1 MSDMRIVVA
10 GAGGRMGRTLVKAVA
25 ETSGLVLAGAI
36 EQSDSRFLKHDAG
49 ELAGLGKNG
58 IALTADAASAL
69 SNADG
74 LIDFTVPA
82 ASRDLVARTA
92 ERGIVHIM
100 GTTGFSQDDEAAIK
114 AASAKAVIVKGTVPD
129 TDQRDRLAR
138 VVAASSVSD
147 CTLQWDVTVE
157 GVLPP
162 DSADGRGRSPVTG
175 TSADSRH
182 QSRHQ
187 LDVK

>member
-1 MSDMRIVVA
+1 MNRADEQIRDEITDEMTKANIDARNLTVEVV
-10 GAGGRMGRTLVKAVA
+10 
-25 ETSGLVLAGAI
+25 
-36 EQSDSRFLKHDAG
+36 
-49 ELAGLGKNG
+49 
-58 IALTADAASAL
+58 
-69 SNADG
+69 
-74 LIDFTVPA
+74 
-82 ASRDLVARTA
+82 
-92 ERGIVHIM
+92 
-100 GTTGFSQDDEAAIK
+100 
-114 AASAKAVIVKGTVPD
+114 AKAVIVKGTVPD